1 MGIDIFSFAA
11 YNNIKLKENAP
22 NDPAV
27 RRGHSVYAQEK
38 SMDLLQKCAVAFDRL
53 TGYQYRF
60 TLGRKGKL
68 KEIVLGFGETT
79 VQYDRLTPKTSKKEE
94 G

>member
-1 MGIDIFSFAA
+1 
-11 YNNIKLKENAP
+11 
-22 NDPAV
+22 
-27 RRGHSVYAQEK
+27 
-38 SMDLLQKCAVAFDRL
+38 MDLLQKCAVAFDRL

-68 KEIVLGFGETT
+68 KEIVLGFGETI
-79 VQYDRLTPKTSKKEE
+79 VQYDRLTPKTKKEE